1 MFILN
6 KEFRKI
12 PCNINGIIGES
23 KVHKAGAVKEKQE
36 GSRIIS
42 QSCWQSQVWVCSAD
56 NR

>member
-6 KEFRKI
+6 KEFWKI
-12 PCNINGIIGES
+12 PCNMNGIIGES

-42 QSCWQSQVWVCSAD
+42 QNCWQAQVWVCSAD
-56 NR
+56 DR